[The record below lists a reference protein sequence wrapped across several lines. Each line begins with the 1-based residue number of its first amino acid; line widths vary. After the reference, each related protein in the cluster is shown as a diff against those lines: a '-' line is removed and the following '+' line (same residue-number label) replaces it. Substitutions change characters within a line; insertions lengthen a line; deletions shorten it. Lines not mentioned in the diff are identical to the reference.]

1 MRTAFWYFNH
11 FLLKLKIIN
20 IYTIIGK
27 GELHLRI
34 AFGKADQQR
43 LEEAEV
49 EGDKPSQIGPPAT
62 IFRISKAAEEKQ
74 KVRDRDKRF
83 HAAKG
88 LPVRVSFIILNH

>member
-1 MRTAFWYFNH
+1 M
-11 FLLKLKIIN
+11 
-20 IYTIIGK
+20 
-27 GELHLRI
+27 RI

-49 EGDKPSQIGPPAT
+49 EGDKPSQIRPPAT